1 MLTACEP
8 PRAFTPLLRSF
19 FLPSAERVAPK
30 LLGHW
35 LVRQSEEGIAGGIIV
50 EVEAYL
56 RDDPSCHAFRGESE
70 RVKSMYGPPGHS
82 YVYLIYGFHYCMNT
96 VCMPAGQAE
105 GVLLRALHPLWGI
118 DKMRERRNGVVDR
131 HLTSGPGKLCAAL
144 GITRALD
151 GTDLCSD
158 KSPVFVAENP
168 DYRKTV
174 KELGPVFQTTRIGI
188 SQAADWPL
196 RWYLRGSH
204 HISKK

>member
-1 MLTACEP
+1 MSSAHEP
-8 PRAFTPLLRSF
+8 PPQFSPLPRSF
-19 FLPSAERVAPK
+19 FMPSAESVAPK

-35 LVRQSEEGIAGGIIV
+35 LVRRSEDGLAGGIIV

-56 RDDPSCHAFRGESE
+56 REDPACHAFKGETD

-96 VCMPAGQAE
+96 VCMPAGKAE

-118 DKMRERRNGVVDR
+118 EKMRERRKDVVER

-144 GITRALD
+144 GITRKLD
-151 GTDLCSD
+151 GTDLCSPE
-158 KSPVFVAENP
+158 SPIFVAENP
-168 DYRKTV
+168 TRRNTI
-174 KELGPVFQTTRIGI
+174 KELGPVVQTTRIGI
-188 SQAADWPL
+188 SQAAEWPL

-204 HISKK
+204 YVSKK